1 MAISEDKNQEDENQ
15 IDQLLIELG
24 IRLPEVKKEETES
37 ETPGLHTG
45 DSQEYRIIIDL
56 LHGRQP
62 PAEAAS

>member
-1 MAISEDKNQEDENQ
+1 MAISEDENQEDESQ

-24 IRLPEVKKEETES
+24 IRLPAVQKEKTES

-56 LHGRQP
+56 LNGRQS